1 MCVELLQAHY
11 KVLLKVHIYRVFKPQ
26 QNWSLIVFFLKK
38 NKTKKTFLIIFTT
51 VHHIQ
56 NTSELKQANNFQNL

>member
-38 NKTKKTFLIIFTT
+38 TKKKTFLIIFTT